1 MRRTMWGSLGL
12 VAGLAVAVLSA
23 APGAARAQNAV
34 FRGAV
39 RSDNG
44 EAVIGANV
52 YIVELNVQAA
62 TNEAGNYLITVPGT
76 RVRGQSFQLRVRA
89 IGYRPSSRAVT
100 VTAGEQTLDF
110 TLAADINRLEE
121 IVVTG
126 VLEGTEQKKLPFT
139 VSSVDM
145 ADVPVP
151 PADAV
156 RLLAGRVA
164 GANVTSATGR
174 PGSSPAIILR
184 GPTSINATGR
194 GQGPLFIVDG
204 VIISGSL
211 PDINPSDIENV
222 EVVKGAAAA
231 SLYGARAGNGVIQIT
246 TRSGRRAADGM
257 TFNVRVEG
265 GGSDI
270 ERSLPLTKT
279 TAMMTDPT
287 GQRFCV
293 AVTGQPLCARTVD
306 WNTEAARVNN
316 APGDFALA
324 PVGFPLDPGAA
335 TPAGALRNAYQTR
348 LWPGRVYDP
357 VQMVVQPQQF
367 WTSTVD
373 MTARF
378 NNTQVYGSASGLD
391 QAGSIR
397 FLKGFERYSG
407 RLNVDQRLSDNW
419 NLSLRTYYAR
429 SWQDGYNQETGNNDA
444 FFRITRQ
451 RAIENIL
458 ATDTL
463 GRLYIRT
470 DMQNAGAQNQNPLQ
484 GLQNYSD
491 VGLTDRFLG
500 GLTFRWTPTAW
511 ADLEGNFSYDF
522 QNFQERAFYDKGY
535 RTTSANT
542 TTNNGFIYNAS
553 TRNQA
558 YNTSLNLTMRH
569 NFGHDIAGR
578 ASLRY
583 LYEQQDADSRSG
595 QGNFLAA
602 VGVPTLNNATQ
613 GYSLGSSNTS
623 VRGIGMFGG
632 AGLDIMNGRYNID
645 GLIRRDGSSLFGADN
660 RWATFGR
667 VSAAWNV
674 ALEPWW
680 FAPNSISALKLRASR
695 GSAGGRPSF
704 TAQYE
709 TWSVSS
715 SGVSFGTLG
724 NRDLKPEVT
733 VDNEVGAD
741 IELFRRALFTVTYAS
756 GETSNQILLVPNPA
770 EKGFSQQWQ
779 NAGTLANKT
788 WEASL
793 NLPVMRSRDVSWT
806 WTLTYDHTR
815 TKVTSL
821 AVPPF
826 TYGPT
831 NAQAANTM
839 FLLRTG
845 EEYATMYGRAFVKH
859 CADLPTAFAADCGTS
874 TSSFQY
880 NDDGF
885 VVWTGAGNSWHD
897 GITRNLYQTALP
909 DAQAPW
915 GVGLNFGMPIIVRD
929 TACLAN
935 PNSGCAARQ
944 VPLGSGL
951 PSFQFSVSQT
961 FQWHRLSVYALLQG
975 VMGRHVWNQGFQWA
989 LLDYNNNISNQRGAT
1004 VENAKPI
1011 GYYWRAKPPDNAGIG
1026 GLYDILAPGNFS
1038 VENAGYAKLRELSVS
1053 YNVGPVGGVGNWTAS
1068 VVGRNLHTFTNY
1080 RGFDPE
1086 VGNASGISSSAA
1098 VGSIDAFAFPNT
1110 RSVTFALST
1119 SF

>member
-1 MRRTMWGSLGL
+1 MWGTLAL
-12 VAGLAVAVLSA
+12 VAGLAVAAVAA

-34 FRGAV
+34 FRGVV
-39 RSDNG
+39 RADNG
-44 EAVIGANV
+44 EPIIGANV
-52 YIVELNVQAA
+52 YVVELNVQAA
-62 TNEAGNYLITVPGT
+62 TNETGHYLITVPGT
-76 RVRGQSFQLRVRA
+76 RVRGQQLQLRVRA
-89 IGYRPSSRAVT
+89 IGYRPSSRPVT
-100 VTAGEQTLDF
+100 VTAGEQTVDYS
-110 TLAADINRLEE
+110 LAADINRLEE

-145 ADVPVP
+145 SEVPVP
-151 PADAV
+151 PADAI

-174 PGSSPAIILR
+174 PGSAPSIILR

-211 PDINPSDIENV
+211 PDINPTDIENI

-270 ERSLPLTKT
+270 ERDLGLTKT
-279 TAMMTDPT
+279 TTLLTDET
-287 GQRFCV
+287 GTRFC
-293 AVTGQPLCARTVD
+293 ASVTGQPLCARTVD
-306 WNTEAARVNN
+306 WNAEAARVNN
-316 APGDFALA
+316 EPGDFALA
-324 PVGFPLDPGAA
+324 PVNFPLDPGAS
-335 TPAGALRNAYQTR
+335 TPAGALRNSYQTR
-348 LWPGRVYDP
+348 LWPGRVYNP
-357 VQMVVQPQQF
+357 VQQVIQPQSF

-407 RLNVDQRLSDNW
+407 RLNVDQRLSDSW
-419 NLSLRTYYAR
+419 NVSLRTYYAR

-463 GRLYIRT
+463 GRLYIRA
-470 DMQNAGAQNQNPLQ
+470 DMQSAGAQNQNPLQ
-484 GLQNYSD
+484 GLQNYPD
-491 VGLTDRFLG
+491 VGVTDRFLG
-500 GLTFRWTPTAW
+500 GLTFRWTPAAW

-553 TRNQA
+553 TRSQA
-558 YNTSLNLTMRH
+558 FNTSLNLTLRH
-569 NFGHDIAGR
+569 SFGRDIAGR
-578 ASLRY
+578 ASFRY
-583 LYEQQDADSRSG
+583 LFEQQDVASRSG

-613 GYSLGSSNTS
+613 GYSLGSSATT

-645 GLIRRDGSSLFGADN
+645 GLIRRDGSSLFGAAN

-680 FAPNSISALKLRASR
+680 FAPNSISALKLRGSR

-704 TAQYE
+704 SAQYE

-741 IELFRRALFTVTYAS
+741 IELFRRALLTVTYAT
-756 GETSNQILLVPNPA
+756 GETRNQILLVPNPA

-793 NLPVMRSRDVSWT
+793 NLPILRSRDISWT
-806 WTLTYDHTR
+806 WTFTYDRTR
-815 TKVTSL
+815 TRVTALS
-821 AVPPF
+821 VPSF

-831 NAQAANTM
+831 NAQAANAM
-839 FLLRTG
+839 FLLNVG
-845 EEYATMYGRAFVKH
+845 EEYATMYGRGFVKH
-859 CADLPTAFAADCGTS
+859 CGDLPTAFQADCGGANT
-874 TSSFQY
+874 SFQY
-880 NDDGF
+880 NNDGF
-885 VVWTGAGNSWHD
+885 VVWTGSGNSWHD
-897 GITRNLYQTALP
+897 GITRNLWGTSLP
-909 DAQAPW
+909 DAQSPW
-915 GVGLNFGMPIIVRD
+915 GVGLNFGTPIIIRSD
-929 TACLAN
+929 ACITA
-935 PNSGCAARQ
+935 PTSGCAAKQ
-944 VPLGSGL
+944 IPLGSGL
-951 PSFQFSVSQT
+951 PSMQFSVSQT

-975 VMGRHVWNQGFQWA
+975 VLGRHVWDQGFAWA
-989 LLDYNNNISNQRGAT
+989 LLDYNNGISNQRGAT
-1004 VENAKPI
+1004 VETAKPI
-1011 GYYWRAKPPDNAGIG
+1011 GYYWRAKLPDNSSGIG
-1026 GLYDILAPGNFS
+1026 GLYDILGPNNYA
-1038 VENAGYAKLRELSVS
+1038 VEDAGYAKLRELSLS
-1053 YNVGPVGGVGNWTAS
+1053 YNIGPVGGVGNWTAS
-1068 VVGRNLHTFTNY
+1068 VVGRNLYTFSGY

-1086 VGNASGISSSAA
+1086 VGNGTGISSSAA

-1110 RSVTFALST
+1110 RSLTLALST